1 MCFLQSHINEVF
13 ELKFTLF
20 NLKDDKYLFLVF
32 SSLKFLT
39 NYFIELIVL
48 ISCFSIV
55 NKIYSG
61 IQAKNKKKKHK
72 YNHCNIWLNYSQFC

>member
-20 NLKDDKYLFLVF
+20 NIKDEKILFIVL
-32 SSLKFLT
+32 SSLKFLI

-48 ISCFSIV
+48 ITCFSIV
-55 NKIYSG
+55 NNISAG
-61 IQAKNKKKKHK
+61 IQEKNKKKKYK
-72 YNHCNIWLNYSQFC
+72 YNHFNFWFNFS